1 MRIKTYQILNIIGL
15 IAGLVVNYLANAL
28 PIAGHNTGELS
39 DSYPS
44 LFTPAGITFSIWGV
58 IYLLL
63 IIFTVYQAKG
73 LFKESNIPQN
83 RYLYRIDVW
92 FFVTSVLNV
101 SWIFAWHYQVVWLSM
116 VLMLLFL
123 FSLIFIYL
131 RLGIGHRVVSRSEKY
146 LVHMPFSV
154 YLSWISVAT
163 IANASTLLIRYNWNG
178 WGIRPEMWSV
188 IMILIAILLTLIVLF
203 SRKDFFYGLVI
214 IWALAGIIYKH
225 TEIAETYYGSI
236 VWTAG
241 IGILIILVV
250 AIFQAVKKFNRKL
263 VA

>member
-15 IAGLVVNYLANAL
+15 IAVLTVNFLANAL
-28 PIAGHNTGELS
+28 PIAGHTTGELS

-58 IYLLL
+58 IYLML
-63 IIFTVYQAKG
+63 IIFTIYQAKG

-83 RYLYRIDVW
+83 RYLYRIDIW

-101 SWIFAWHYQVVWLSM
+101 SWIFAWHHQVVWLSM

-123 FSLIFIYL
+123 FSLILIYT
-131 RLGIGHRVVSRSEKY
+131 RLGIGRRVVSRSEMY
-146 LVHMPFSV
+146 LVNMPFSI
-154 YLSWISVAT
+154 YLGWISVAT
-163 IANASTLLIRYNWNG
+163 IANASTLLLRYNWNG
-178 WGIRPEMWSV
+178 WGVAPEIWTV
-188 IMILIAILLTLIVLF
+188 IMLVITILLTLIALF
-203 SRKDFFYGLVI
+203 TRKDIFFSLVI
-214 IWALAGIIYKH
+214 IWALAGIIYKR

-236 VWTAG
+236 AWTAG

-250 AIFQAVKKFNRKL
+250 AIFQAVKKYNRKL